1 MLLIKNAFVVELD
14 EITNILI
21 EDGKIKKIG
30 EFDTHKDCEIID
42 AKGLFVM
49 PSFSDSHFHL
59 RNPGQEYKQTYMEA
73 NDACVKGGY
82 TDVIA
87 LANTNPVVD
96 RAELI
101 NEVQENTNQLSLDVY
116 QVSSVTKGL
125 NGKDLVDFDGL
136 VKHTMIF
143 SDDGKNV
150 DDIDVMKEALEKSEE
165 LGFIIMD
172 HSEPESEMVIRNIE
186 LVKEVGGNLHFCH
199 ISKKESIEALTKAK
213 DEGVGITFEVTPHH
227 LFSTDLD
234 YRVNPP
240 IATKEDVKA
249 LINAI
254 KAGYVDS
261 IGSDHAPHSDEDK
274 KNGSPGIINIESA
287 YSMVRKV
294 FYENGIDMKTLI
306 KLMSKWPAKLVGKE
320 RGIFEGSLADIVI
333 VSDEEYK
340 INKNGFVTRSK
351 NTPFHG
357 MDVRGKVL
365 MTIAK
370 GEIVYDNGE
379 LAKESDREKSS
390 LCGA

>member
-14 EITNILI
+14 EVTNILI
-21 EDGKIKKIG
+21 DDGKIKAIG
-30 EFDTHKDCEIID
+30 TCNVSGDYEIID
-42 AKGLFVM
+42 ALGMTVM

-59 RNPGQEYKQTYMEA
+59 RNPGQEYKQTYREA
-73 NDACVKGGY
+73 NDACLKGGY
-82 TDVIA
+82 TDVVA
-87 LANTNPVVD
+87 LANTKPVVD
-96 RAELI
+96 SVELL
-101 NEVQENTNQLSLDVY
+101 NEVKANTEKFPLDVY

-125 NGKDLVDFDGL
+125 NGKELVDFDEL
-136 VKHTMIF
+136 IKYTKIF

-150 DDIDVMKEALEKSEE
+150 DDITIMKAALEKSAE

-199 ISKKESIEALTKAK
+199 ISRKESIEALIKAK
-213 DEGVGITFEVTPHH
+213 EEGLSVTFEVTPHH

-240 IATKEDVKA
+240 IATKADRA
-249 LINAI
+249 SLIQAI
-254 KAGYVDS
+254 KMGYVDS
-261 IGSDHAPHSDEDK
+261 IGTDHAPHTEDDK
-274 KNGSPGIINIESA
+274 KNGSPGIINIENA
-287 YSMVRKV
+287 YSMIRKV
-294 FYENGIDMKTLI
+294 FYENDIDMKTLI

-320 RGIFEGSLADIVI
+320 RGIFEGSVADIVI

-340 INKNGFVTRSK
+340 IDKKSFVTRSK
-351 NTPFHG
+351 NTPFDG

-379 LAKESDREKSS
+379 PTKKSNR
-390 LCGA
+390 